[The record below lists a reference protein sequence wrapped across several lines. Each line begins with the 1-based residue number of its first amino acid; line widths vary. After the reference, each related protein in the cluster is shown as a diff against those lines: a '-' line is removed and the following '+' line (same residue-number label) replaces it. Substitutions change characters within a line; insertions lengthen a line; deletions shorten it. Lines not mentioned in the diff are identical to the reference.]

1 MTQLLNDN
9 PLLHPGFLL
18 PFDRIAPEHVEPAIT
33 QLIAEAEARLAQFS
47 AEAGGSPRTYANTLE
62 RLDKLTE
69 PLDLAMGIVR
79 HLEGVATT
87 APLREAYNRVEPLA
101 AAFYSRLPL
110 DEGIWN
116 ALQAY
121 AETDEA
127 KKLTGTRRR
136 YLTRTL
142 SAFRRQGAALPR
154 AQKAEL
160 EKIDVELAQ
169 VTTKYSENVLDSTN
183 SFEYLMGAEEE
194 LSGLP
199 PTAVVMAR
207 ESAEAKGKPGWRFT
221 LQAPSYLA
229 VMTYLDD
236 ARVRELV
243 YRAYQSRATR
253 EPHGNELLLLKTLQL
268 RRAKAVILG
277 YRDFADYAIDERMAV
292 NGEKAQAFLNDLKR
306 KTERHFARE
315 NQELN
320 DFRRQLEGAA
330 APPVE
335 PWDLAYYAEKLR
347 RAKYDLD
354 EEMLR
359 PYFPLDQ
366 VVQGM
371 FEIVCRLFGVRVV
384 ERLGVPVWDPAVKF
398 YDLQDAGG
406 QHLASFYAD
415 WFPRE
420 NKRGG
425 AWMDAFITGSPV
437 EGRPGVLR
445 PHLGLMC
452 GNMTP
457 PTAGKPALLTHR
469 EVETVF
475 HEFGHL
481 LHHSLSRVDVRS
493 LSGTNVAWDFVELPS
508 QIMENWC
515 WERESLD
522 LFARHYETGA
532 PLPEELF
539 TRLRAARDFRAANAQ
554 MRQLSFGFVDLAL
567 HREYS
572 PERDGNV
579 IAYTRGMMN
588 AFSPVPLKEDHAM
601 INAFTHLFASAM
613 GYAAGYYSYKW
624 AEVLDADA
632 FTAFKKEGIFSRE
645 AGLRFRNEI
654 LARGDAADP
663 AELYRA
669 FVGRD
674 PDSRALLARAGLL

>member
-1 MTQLLNDN
+1 MTDN

-18 PFDRIAPEHVEPAIT
+18 PFDRIRPEHVEPAIT
-33 QLIAEAEARLAQFS
+33 QLIAEAEARLAQFG
-47 AEAGGSPRTYANTLE
+47 AEAGSPRTYENTLE

-87 APLREAYNRVEPLA
+87 AALREAYNRVEPLA
-101 AAFYSRLPL
+101 AAFYARLPL
-110 DEGIWN
+110 DEGIWK

-121 AETDEA
+121 AATDEA
-127 KKLTGTRRR
+127 KWLTGTRHR

-154 AQKAEL
+154 EQKAEL

-169 VTTKYSENVLDSTN
+169 ATTKYAENVLDSTN
-183 SFEYLMGAEEE
+183 AFEYLMMAEEE

-199 PTAVVMAR
+199 PTAVIMAR
-207 ESAEAKGKPGWRFT
+207 ESAEAKGKAGWRFT

-229 VMTYLDD
+229 VMTYLDN
-236 ARVRELV
+236 AAVREQI

-253 EPHGNELLLLKTLQL
+253 EPHANEPLLLRILEL
-268 RRAKAVILG
+268 RRAKARILG

-292 NGEKAQAFLNDLKR
+292 NGEKAQAFLDDLQQ

-315 NQELN
+315 NEELN
-320 DFRRQLEGAA
+320 AFRRQLEGAS
-330 APPVE
+330 APAVE

-347 RAKYDLD
+347 RARYDLD

-371 FEIVCRLFGVRVV
+371 FEIVGRLFGVTVV

-406 QHLASFYAD
+406 VHLASFYAD

-437 EGRPGVLR
+437 EGRADVLG

-481 LHHSLSRVDVRS
+481 LHHSLSRVEVRS

-532 PLPEELF
+532 RLPDELF

-567 HREYS
+567 HREYL

-579 IAYTRGMMN
+579 IAYTRNIMN
-588 AFSPVPLKEDHAM
+588 RFSPVPLKDDHAM
-601 INAFTHLFASAM
+601 INAFTHLFANAM

-632 FTAFKKEGIFSRE
+632 FTAFKKEGIFSRD

-669 FVGRD
+669 FMGRD
-674 PDSRALLARAGLL
+674 PDSNALLARAGLL

>member
-1 MTQLLNDN
+1 MQ
-9 PLLHPGFLL
+9 
-18 PFDRIAPEHVEPAIT
+18 
-33 QLIAEAEARLAQFS
+33 QLIVEAEARLAQFGV
-47 AEAGGSPRTYANTLE
+47 EAGIPRTYENTLE

-101 AAFYSRLPL
+101 AAFYARLPL
-110 DEGIWN
+110 DEGIWT

-121 AETDEA
+121 AGTDEA
-127 KKLTGTRRR
+127 KALTGTRGR

-142 SAFRRQGAALPR
+142 SAFRRHGAALPR
-154 AQKAEL
+154 EQKAEL

-183 SFEYLMGAEEE
+183 AFEYLMSTEEE
-194 LSGLP
+194 LAGLP
-199 PTAVVMAR
+199 PTAVIMAR

-236 ARVRELV
+236 ARVRELI
-243 YRAYQSRATR
+243 YRAYQSRASR
-253 EPHGNELLLLKTLQL
+253 EPHANEPLIRRILEL
-268 RRAKAVILG
+268 RRAKASILG

-292 NGEKAQAFLNDLKR
+292 NGGKAQAFLDDLKQ

-315 NQELN
+315 NDELN
-320 DFRRQLEGAA
+320 AFRRQLGGAA
-330 APPVE
+330 APAVE
-335 PWDLAYYAEKLR
+335 PWDLAYYAERLR

-371 FEIVCRLFGVRVV
+371 FEIVGRLFGVHVV

-398 YDLQDAGG
+398 YDLQDSGG
-406 QHLASFYAD
+406 EHLGSFYAD

-437 EGRPGVLR
+437 EGRPGVLA

-481 LHHSLSRVDVRS
+481 LHHSLSRVEVRS

-532 PLPEELF
+532 PLPEDLF

-579 IAYTRGMMN
+579 IAYTRQMMN
-588 AFSPVPLKEDHAM
+588 GFSPVPLKDDHAM
-601 INAFTHLFASAM
+601 INAFTHLFANAM

-669 FVGRD
+669 FMGRD
-674 PDSRALLARAGLL
+674 PDSNALLTRAGLL